1 MTLLGQITPRTFSS
15 STSHLPESPRHITP
29 QGMPPPVPP
38 KPYVKYLSELPP
50 VQAGPLGP
58 TKVPTRRALSTMA
71 LNSTNE
77 QRSFIDANEF
87 EVDHFSPE
95 AR

>member
-1 MTLLGQITPRTFSS
+1 MGQITPKTFSS
-15 STSHLPESPRHITP
+15 STSHLPESPRHVTP

-38 KPYVKYLSELPP
+38 KPYVRYLSELPP

-58 TKVPTRRALSTMA
+58 PKVSTRRALSTMA

-77 QRSFIDANEF
+77 QGSLRDANEF
-87 EVDHFSPE
+87 DIDIYSPE